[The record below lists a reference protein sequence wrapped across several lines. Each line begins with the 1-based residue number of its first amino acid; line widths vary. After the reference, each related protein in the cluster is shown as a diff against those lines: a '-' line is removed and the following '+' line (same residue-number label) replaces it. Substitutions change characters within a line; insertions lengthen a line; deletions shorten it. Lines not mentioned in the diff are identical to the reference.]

1 MALPSLLLNKD
12 QLLYKNWS
20 LLGRE
25 LGFVTCNRIWPL
37 YMLSGNMVAH
47 IMNAVTIA
55 QKLSAM
61 NDWLAKKTT
70 TTTITMVT

>member
-1 MALPSLLLNKD
+1 MPSG
-12 QLLYKNWS
+12 S
-20 LLGRE
+20 
-25 LGFVTCNRIWPL
+25 
-37 YMLSGNMVAH
+37 MVAH

-70 TTTITMVT
+70 ITTVTMVTSPKLANYIWKHMTNEIFLTN